1 MSISLD
7 IQIKTTL
14 PATLTKMKQKLAML
28 PQEAYKEF
36 YKNTPKGKTGNAKR
50 NTKLRGH
57 TIEADYA
64 YAGVLDKGRHMT
76 NRGMRGSNQA
86 PKGMTKP
93 TVDFLRKRVAQIVR
107 GK

>member
-1 MSISLD
+1 
-7 IQIKTTL
+7 
-14 PATLTKMKQKLAML
+14 LAKL

-36 YKNTPKGKTGNAKR
+36 VKNTPVRSGNAKR
-50 NTKLRGH
+50 NTRLKGN

-76 NRGMRGSNQA
+76 SRGMRGSNQA
-86 PKGMTKP
+86 PKGMTQP

>member
-7 IQIKTTL
+7 IQIKSNVPNML
-14 PATLTKMKQKLAML
+14 NRIKQKLANL

-36 YKNTPKGKTGNAKR
+36 VNNTPVRSGNAKR
-50 NTKLRGH
+50 NTKLRGS
-57 TIEADYA
+57 TIEANYA

-86 PKGMTKP
+86 PHGMTKP
-93 TVDFLRKRVAQIVR
+93 TVDFLRKRVAQIVK